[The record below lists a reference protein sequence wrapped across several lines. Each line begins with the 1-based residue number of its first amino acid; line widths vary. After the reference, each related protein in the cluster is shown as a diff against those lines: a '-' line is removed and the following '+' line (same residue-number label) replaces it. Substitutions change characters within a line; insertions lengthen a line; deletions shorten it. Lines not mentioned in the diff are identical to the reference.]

1 MQAFTQDIV
10 SKIMN
15 LSQEGPMKICILS
28 ATGGICNV
36 ALQEFAI
43 GGGIATY
50 EGQFFIIS
58 LSESVT
64 LSESS
69 RTCDLNVML
78 SRTDHIVFG
87 GYVAGKLTA
96 ATPIQVVV
104 STFIPEKEKP
114 ESKGDDDAPKGIRL
128 VDLPATL

>member
-1 MQAFTQDIV
+1 
-10 SKIMN
+10 
-15 LSQEGPMKICILS
+15 MKICILS
-28 ATGGICNV
+28 ATGGICTV
-36 ALQEFAI
+36 ALQQSAT

-50 EGQFFIIS
+50 EGLFFIIS
-58 LSESVT
+58 LSGSVT

-78 SRTDHIVFG
+78 SMPDHVVFG

-104 STFIPEKEKP
+104 SSFIPKKEKP
-114 ESKGDDDAPKGIRL
+114 KSNGDDDAPKGIRL
-128 VDLPATL
+128 VNPPAIV